1 MIEIMISGIIGLV
14 IGLMI
19 DRNARRE
26 RDERIAELEN
36 RLATDRNVMD
46 AQNETINRMRKKL
59 DKRNGKKEEENG

>member
-36 RLATDRNVMD
+36 RLATDRNVME

>member
-36 RLATDRNVMD
+36 RLATDRNVME

-59 DKRNGKKEEENG
+59 DKRNGKEKEAD

>member
-59 DKRNGKKEEENG
+59 DKRNGKNQEN

>member
-36 RLATDRNVMD
+36 RLATDRNVME

-59 DKRNGKKEEENG
+59 DKRNGKKEENG

>member
-36 RLATDRNVMD
+36 RLATDRNVME
-46 AQNETINRMRKKL
+46 AQNETINRMLKKL

>member
-14 IGLMI
+14 IGLLI

-59 DKRNGKKEEENG
+59 DKRNGKKEENG

>member
-36 RLATDRNVMD
+36 RLATDRNVME

-59 DKRNGKKEEENG
+59 DKRNGKTQEN

>member
-36 RLATDRNVMD
+36 RLVTDRNVME

>member
-46 AQNETINRMRKKL
+46 AKNETINRMRKKL